1 MEEWGLGGVGVWR
14 LRGWSG
20 SVGSGGSGSVEVE
33 GVGAG
38 GSGSMEVK
46 GVGGGSMEVEEGD
59 DKCGLPSTSEEAG
72 TVRKRLRLSAIGAMT
87 DEPV

>member
-1 MEEWGLGGVGVWR
+1 MEVEG
-14 LRGWSG
+14 
-20 SVGSGGSGSVEVE
+20 VGSGGSGSVEVE

-46 GVGGGSMEVEEGD
+46 GVGAGGSGSMEVEEGD
-59 DKCGLPSTSEEAG
+59 DECGLPSTSEEAG